1 MTAAQHN
8 SNPVVVSML
17 LKAGMDVNA
26 KDENGHTALMQ
37 AAGNNKNPRVV
48 SVLLEAGA
56 NVNAEDRNGQTVL
69 AAAKRNKNLEAR
81 TAIVRLLTSAGAA
94 R

>member
-1 MTAAQHN
+1 
-8 SNPVVVSML
+8 ML

-69 AAAKRNKNLEAR
+69 VAAKRNKNLEAR